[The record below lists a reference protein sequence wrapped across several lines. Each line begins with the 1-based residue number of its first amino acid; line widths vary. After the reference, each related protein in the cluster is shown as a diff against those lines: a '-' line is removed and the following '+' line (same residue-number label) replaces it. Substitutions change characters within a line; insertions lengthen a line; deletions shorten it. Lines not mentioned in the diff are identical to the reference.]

1 MNKQTLRRMVG
12 GGLFA
17 AIIVVLQLIGG
28 GIRFGTFSIS
38 LVLVPI
44 VVGTAVYGWQM
55 GGWLGLVFGAAVLL
69 SGDANLFM
77 TINPAGTIATVLI
90 KGIACGL
97 AAGGCYTAL
106 HEKHPTLATVA
117 AAVAAPVVNT
127 GVFLLGCKL
136 FFMDFVREM
145 AAGAGY
151 ESAGVFM
158 IVGFVG
164 INFLL
169 ELGVNIVLLAIDI
182 GNTNVVLALLDAEDR
197 VLEERRAPSKDG
209 WTAEQYAA
217 QIRAL
222 LCGRAVRGAAVSS
235 VVPELTG
242 VLSAAAREAAGVTAL
257 VVNSDSPVGL
267 TLAIEQ
273 PETLGT
279 EILAADA
286 AAAEEYPLPVIVF
299 DFGTATTVT
308 VVDEQRRYR
317 GGVILPGIK
326 LGMQALFTGTAQL
339 PDIRI
344 EAPAHV
350 ICTET
355 VESLQAG
362 AVYGAA
368 AMTDGLVERM
378 ESELGRPC
386 TAVVTGGLG
395 RFVVPH
401 CRRRLVYDEHLL
413 LRGLGMIW
421 RRAQGEIHSCGAM
434 GNAV

>member
-1 MNKQTLRRMVG
+1 M
-12 GGLFA
+12 
-17 AIIVVLQLIGG
+17 
-28 GIRFGTFSIS
+28 
-38 LVLVPI
+38 
-44 VVGTAVYGWQM
+44 
-55 GGWLGLVFGAAVLL
+55 
-69 SGDANLFM
+69 
-77 TINPAGTIATVLI
+77 
-90 KGIACGL
+90 
-97 AAGGCYTAL
+97 
-106 HEKHPTLATVA
+106 
-117 AAVAAPVVNT
+117 
-127 GVFLLGCKL
+127 
-136 FFMDFVREM
+136 
-145 AAGAGY
+145 
-151 ESAGVFM
+151 
-158 IVGFVG
+158 
-164 INFLL
+164 
-169 ELGVNIVLLAIDI
+169 LLAIDI

-273 PETLGT
+273 PETLGAD
-279 EILAADA
+279 ILAADA
-286 AAAEEYPLPVIVF
+286 AAAKEYPLPVM
-299 DFGTATTVT
+299 

>member
-1 MNKQTLRRMVG
+1 M
-12 GGLFA
+12 
-17 AIIVVLQLIGG
+17 
-28 GIRFGTFSIS
+28 
-38 LVLVPI
+38 
-44 VVGTAVYGWQM
+44 
-55 GGWLGLVFGAAVLL
+55 
-69 SGDANLFM
+69 
-77 TINPAGTIATVLI
+77 
-90 KGIACGL
+90 
-97 AAGGCYTAL
+97 
-106 HEKHPTLATVA
+106 
-117 AAVAAPVVNT
+117 
-127 GVFLLGCKL
+127 
-136 FFMDFVREM
+136 
-145 AAGAGY
+145 
-151 ESAGVFM
+151 
-158 IVGFVG
+158 
-164 INFLL
+164 
-169 ELGVNIVLLAIDI
+169 LLAIDI

-273 PETLGT
+273 PETLGAD
-279 EILAADA
+279 ILAADA

-299 DFGTATTVT
+299 DFGTATPVT

-421 RRAQGEIHSCGAM
+421 RRAQGEIHSCSAM

>member
-1 MNKQTLRRMVG
+1 M
-12 GGLFA
+12 
-17 AIIVVLQLIGG
+17 
-28 GIRFGTFSIS
+28 
-38 LVLVPI
+38 
-44 VVGTAVYGWQM
+44 
-55 GGWLGLVFGAAVLL
+55 
-69 SGDANLFM
+69 
-77 TINPAGTIATVLI
+77 
-90 KGIACGL
+90 
-97 AAGGCYTAL
+97 
-106 HEKHPTLATVA
+106 
-117 AAVAAPVVNT
+117 
-127 GVFLLGCKL
+127 
-136 FFMDFVREM
+136 
-145 AAGAGY
+145 
-151 ESAGVFM
+151 
-158 IVGFVG
+158 
-164 INFLL
+164 
-169 ELGVNIVLLAIDI
+169 LLAIDI

-273 PETLGT
+273 PETLGAD
-279 EILAADA
+279 ILAADA

-344 EAPAHV
+344 EAPAYV

-378 ESELGRPC
+378 ESELGQPC

-395 RFVVPH
+395 CFVVPH
-401 CRRRLVYDEHLL
+401 CRCRLVYDEHLL

>member
-1 MNKQTLRRMVG
+1 M
-12 GGLFA
+12 
-17 AIIVVLQLIGG
+17 
-28 GIRFGTFSIS
+28 
-38 LVLVPI
+38 
-44 VVGTAVYGWQM
+44 
-55 GGWLGLVFGAAVLL
+55 
-69 SGDANLFM
+69 
-77 TINPAGTIATVLI
+77 
-90 KGIACGL
+90 
-97 AAGGCYTAL
+97 
-106 HEKHPTLATVA
+106 
-117 AAVAAPVVNT
+117 
-127 GVFLLGCKL
+127 
-136 FFMDFVREM
+136 
-145 AAGAGY
+145 
-151 ESAGVFM
+151 
-158 IVGFVG
+158 
-164 INFLL
+164 
-169 ELGVNIVLLAIDI
+169 LLAIDI

-242 VLSAAAREAAGVTAL
+242 VLS
-257 VVNSDSPVGL
+257 
-267 TLAIEQ
+267 
-273 PETLGT
+273 
-279 EILAADA
+279 

>member
-1 MNKQTLRRMVG
+1 M
-12 GGLFA
+12 
-17 AIIVVLQLIGG
+17 
-28 GIRFGTFSIS
+28 
-38 LVLVPI
+38 
-44 VVGTAVYGWQM
+44 
-55 GGWLGLVFGAAVLL
+55 
-69 SGDANLFM
+69 
-77 TINPAGTIATVLI
+77 
-90 KGIACGL
+90 
-97 AAGGCYTAL
+97 
-106 HEKHPTLATVA
+106 
-117 AAVAAPVVNT
+117 
-127 GVFLLGCKL
+127 
-136 FFMDFVREM
+136 
-145 AAGAGY
+145 
-151 ESAGVFM
+151 
-158 IVGFVG
+158 
-164 INFLL
+164 
-169 ELGVNIVLLAIDI
+169 LLAIDI

-273 PETLGT
+273 PETLGAD
-279 EILAADA
+279 ILAADA
-286 AAAEEYPLPVIVF
+286 AAAKEYPLPVIVF

-362 AVYGAA
+362 R
-368 AMTDGLVERM
+368 GLRR
-378 ESELGRPC
+378 GGHDRRPC
-386 TAVVTGGLG
+386 RAHGERAGTALYGGRDG
-395 RFVVPH
+395 RSRVL
-401 CRRRLVYDEHLL
+401 CRAALPPQARL
-413 LRGLGMIW
+413 
-421 RRAQGEIHSCGAM
+421 
-434 GNAV
+434 

>member
-1 MNKQTLRRMVG
+1 ML
-12 GGLFA
+12 
-17 AIIVVLQLIGG
+17 
-28 GIRFGTFSIS
+28 
-38 LVLVPI
+38 LV
-44 VVGTAVYGWQM
+44 
-55 GGWLGLVFGAAVLL
+55 
-69 SGDANLFM
+69 
-77 TINPAGTIATVLI
+77 
-90 KGIACGL
+90 
-97 AAGGCYTAL
+97 
-106 HEKHPTLATVA
+106 
-117 AAVAAPVVNT
+117 
-127 GVFLLGCKL
+127 
-136 FFMDFVREM
+136 
-145 AAGAGY
+145 
-151 ESAGVFM
+151 
-158 IVGFVG
+158 
-164 INFLL
+164 
-169 ELGVNIVLLAIDI
+169 IDI

-273 PETLGT
+273 PETLGAD
-279 EILAADA
+279 ILAADA

-339 PDIRI
+339 PDVRI

-362 AVYGAA
+362 A
-368 AMTDGLVERM
+368 
-378 ESELGRPC
+378 
-386 TAVVTGGLG
+386 
-395 RFVVPH
+395 
-401 CRRRLVYDEHLL
+401 RRRGSARAYGGGASPSRRRFPPPA
-413 LRGLGMIW
+413 RGDSPAAPESGSRPD
-421 RRAQGEIHSCGAM
+421 RRGFRSP
-434 GNAV
+434 

>member
-1 MNKQTLRRMVG
+1 M
-12 GGLFA
+12 
-17 AIIVVLQLIGG
+17 
-28 GIRFGTFSIS
+28 
-38 LVLVPI
+38 
-44 VVGTAVYGWQM
+44 
-55 GGWLGLVFGAAVLL
+55 
-69 SGDANLFM
+69 
-77 TINPAGTIATVLI
+77 
-90 KGIACGL
+90 
-97 AAGGCYTAL
+97 
-106 HEKHPTLATVA
+106 
-117 AAVAAPVVNT
+117 
-127 GVFLLGCKL
+127 
-136 FFMDFVREM
+136 
-145 AAGAGY
+145 
-151 ESAGVFM
+151 
-158 IVGFVG
+158 
-164 INFLL
+164 
-169 ELGVNIVLLAIDI
+169 LLAIDI

-197 VLEERRAPSKDG
+197 VLEERRTPSKDG

-267 TLAIEQ
+267 TLAIER
-273 PETLGT
+273 PETLGAD
-279 EILAADA
+279 ILAADA

-395 RFVVPH
+395 CFVVPH

>member
-1 MNKQTLRRMVG
+1 M
-12 GGLFA
+12 
-17 AIIVVLQLIGG
+17 
-28 GIRFGTFSIS
+28 
-38 LVLVPI
+38 
-44 VVGTAVYGWQM
+44 
-55 GGWLGLVFGAAVLL
+55 
-69 SGDANLFM
+69 
-77 TINPAGTIATVLI
+77 
-90 KGIACGL
+90 
-97 AAGGCYTAL
+97 
-106 HEKHPTLATVA
+106 
-117 AAVAAPVVNT
+117 
-127 GVFLLGCKL
+127 
-136 FFMDFVREM
+136 
-145 AAGAGY
+145 
-151 ESAGVFM
+151 
-158 IVGFVG
+158 
-164 INFLL
+164 
-169 ELGVNIVLLAIDI
+169 LLAIDI
-182 GNTNVVLALLDAEDR
+182 GNTNVVRALLDAEDR

-222 LCGRAVRGAAVSS
+222 LCGRAVHGAAVSS

-273 PETLGT
+273 PETLGAD
-279 EILAADA
+279 ILAADA

-368 AMTDGLVERM
+368 ACILASFLIDFWLSVVALLVM
-378 ESELGRPC
+378 VMVSPAG
-386 TAVVTGGLG
+386 VK
-395 RFVVPH
+395 
-401 CRRRLVYDEHLL
+401 
-413 LRGLGMIW
+413 
-421 RRAQGEIHSCGAM
+421 
-434 GNAV
+434 

>member
-90 KGIACGL
+90 K
-97 AAGGCYTAL
+97 
-106 HEKHPTLATVA
+106 
-117 AAVAAPVVNT
+117 
-127 GVFLLGCKL
+127 
-136 FFMDFVREM
+136 
-145 AAGAGY
+145 
-151 ESAGVFM
+151 
-158 IVGFVG
+158 
-164 INFLL
+164 
-169 ELGVNIVLLAIDI
+169 
-182 GNTNVVLALLDAEDR
+182 
-197 VLEERRAPSKDG
+197 
-209 WTAEQYAA
+209 
-217 QIRAL
+217 
-222 LCGRAVRGAAVSS
+222 
-235 VVPELTG
+235 
-242 VLSAAAREAAGVTAL
+242 
-257 VVNSDSPVGL
+257 
-267 TLAIEQ
+267 
-273 PETLGT
+273 
-279 EILAADA
+279 
-286 AAAEEYPLPVIVF
+286 
-299 DFGTATTVT
+299 
-308 VVDEQRRYR
+308 
-317 GGVILPGIK
+317 
-326 LGMQALFTGTAQL
+326 GMQALFTGTAQL

>member
-1 MNKQTLRRMVG
+1 M
-12 GGLFA
+12 
-17 AIIVVLQLIGG
+17 
-28 GIRFGTFSIS
+28 
-38 LVLVPI
+38 
-44 VVGTAVYGWQM
+44 
-55 GGWLGLVFGAAVLL
+55 
-69 SGDANLFM
+69 
-77 TINPAGTIATVLI
+77 
-90 KGIACGL
+90 
-97 AAGGCYTAL
+97 
-106 HEKHPTLATVA
+106 
-117 AAVAAPVVNT
+117 
-127 GVFLLGCKL
+127 
-136 FFMDFVREM
+136 
-145 AAGAGY
+145 
-151 ESAGVFM
+151 
-158 IVGFVG
+158 
-164 INFLL
+164 
-169 ELGVNIVLLAIDI
+169 LLAIDI

-279 EILAADA
+279 DILAADA

-308 VVDEQRRYR
+308 VVDEQRPLPR
-317 GGVILPGIK
+317 GRDSAGHQARAW
-326 LGMQALFTGTAQL
+326 QALFTGTAQL

>member
-127 GVFLLGCKL
+127 GV
-136 FFMDFVREM
+136 
-145 AAGAGY
+145 
-151 ESAGVFM
+151 
-158 IVGFVG
+158 
-164 INFLL
+164 
-169 ELGVNIVLLAIDI
+169 
-182 GNTNVVLALLDAEDR
+182 
-197 VLEERRAPSKDG
+197 
-209 WTAEQYAA
+209 
-217 QIRAL
+217 
-222 LCGRAVRGAAVSS
+222 
-235 VVPELTG
+235 
-242 VLSAAAREAAGVTAL
+242 LSAAAREAAGVTAL

-273 PETLGT
+273 PETLGAD
-279 EILAADA
+279 ILAADA

>member
-1 MNKQTLRRMVG
+1 M
-12 GGLFA
+12 
-17 AIIVVLQLIGG
+17 
-28 GIRFGTFSIS
+28 
-38 LVLVPI
+38 
-44 VVGTAVYGWQM
+44 
-55 GGWLGLVFGAAVLL
+55 
-69 SGDANLFM
+69 
-77 TINPAGTIATVLI
+77 
-90 KGIACGL
+90 
-97 AAGGCYTAL
+97 
-106 HEKHPTLATVA
+106 
-117 AAVAAPVVNT
+117 
-127 GVFLLGCKL
+127 
-136 FFMDFVREM
+136 
-145 AAGAGY
+145 
-151 ESAGVFM
+151 
-158 IVGFVG
+158 
-164 INFLL
+164 
-169 ELGVNIVLLAIDI
+169 LLAIDI

-273 PETLGT
+273 PETLGAD
-279 EILAADA
+279 ILAADA

-355 VESLQAG
+355 APVPLLPLVG
-362 AVYGAA
+362 G
-368 AMTDGLVERM
+368 GLRR
-378 ESELGRPC
+378 GGHDRRPC
-386 TAVVTGGLG
+386 RAHGERAGTALYGGRDG
-395 RFVVPH
+395 RSRAL
-401 CRRRLVYDEHLL
+401 CRAALPPQARL
-413 LRGLGMIW
+413 
-421 RRAQGEIHSCGAM
+421 
-434 GNAV
+434 

>member
-1 MNKQTLRRMVG
+1 M
-12 GGLFA
+12 
-17 AIIVVLQLIGG
+17 
-28 GIRFGTFSIS
+28 
-38 LVLVPI
+38 
-44 VVGTAVYGWQM
+44 
-55 GGWLGLVFGAAVLL
+55 
-69 SGDANLFM
+69 
-77 TINPAGTIATVLI
+77 
-90 KGIACGL
+90 
-97 AAGGCYTAL
+97 
-106 HEKHPTLATVA
+106 
-117 AAVAAPVVNT
+117 
-127 GVFLLGCKL
+127 
-136 FFMDFVREM
+136 
-145 AAGAGY
+145 
-151 ESAGVFM
+151 
-158 IVGFVG
+158 
-164 INFLL
+164 
-169 ELGVNIVLLAIDI
+169 LLAIDI

-273 PETLGT
+273 PETLGAD
-279 EILAADA
+279 ILAADA

-308 VVDEQRRYR
+308 VVDEQRSYR

-395 RFVVPH
+395 RFVVPQ
-401 CRRRLVYDEHLL
+401 CRRRLVYDEYLL

>member
-169 ELGVNIVLLAIDI
+169 AIDI

-273 PETLGT
+273 PETLGAD
-279 EILAADA
+279 ILAADA

>member
-1 MNKQTLRRMVG
+1 M
-12 GGLFA
+12 
-17 AIIVVLQLIGG
+17 
-28 GIRFGTFSIS
+28 
-38 LVLVPI
+38 
-44 VVGTAVYGWQM
+44 
-55 GGWLGLVFGAAVLL
+55 
-69 SGDANLFM
+69 
-77 TINPAGTIATVLI
+77 
-90 KGIACGL
+90 
-97 AAGGCYTAL
+97 
-106 HEKHPTLATVA
+106 
-117 AAVAAPVVNT
+117 
-127 GVFLLGCKL
+127 
-136 FFMDFVREM
+136 
-145 AAGAGY
+145 
-151 ESAGVFM
+151 
-158 IVGFVG
+158 
-164 INFLL
+164 
-169 ELGVNIVLLAIDI
+169 LLAIDI

-273 PETLGT
+273 PETLGAD
-279 EILAADA
+279 ILAADA
-286 AAAEEYPLPVIVF
+286 AAAKEYPLPVIVF

-386 TAVVTGGLG
+386 AAVVTGGLG

-421 RRAQGEIHSCGAM
+421 RRAQGEILSCGAM